1 MTRQALGADR
11 GESCRS
17 SAAAA
22 TARVQYLQVDAEA
35 AGQRIDNF
43 LLARWKGVPRSHV
56 YRVLR
61 RGEVRVNRGR
71 VRPVYRLCEGDELR
85 LPPVRVA
92 SRDAP
97 PRISGHPLADRVLH
111 EDTRFLVIDKP
122 AGLAVHGG
130 SGLSYGAIE
139 ALRGWHPAG
148 KDLELGHRL
157 DRDTSGCLLLT
168 KRRSALR
175 HAHAA
180 FRDGQAEKWYVALL
194 LGHLDRRRLTVD
206 APLQRRER
214 GGERFMVVDAAG
226 KPARTLFREQQR
238 FATTTLAQVQ
248 IMTGRT
254 HQIRVHAAHLGVPV
268 AGDSRYAGE
277 AAGRVP
283 GLRRMFLHASRLR
296 LPDGVGGWIDV
307 EAPLP
312 AELAHTLDGL
322 RRSSAAVQPEGGD
335 DTV

>member
-11 GESCRS
+11 GESCRD
-17 SAAAA
+17 
-22 TARVQYLQVDAEA
+22 ARADVAQVQYLQVGADA

-61 RGEVRVNRGR
+61 RGEVRVNRAR
-71 VRPVYRLCEGDELR
+71 VRPVYRLSEGDQLR

-97 PRISGHPLADRVLH
+97 PPISGRPLADRVLH
-111 EDTRFLVIDKP
+111 EDARFLVVDKP

-130 SGLSYGAIE
+130 SGLSYGVIE
-139 ALRGWHPAG
+139 ALRRWHPAG
-148 KDLELGHRL
+148 ERLELGHRL

-175 HAHAA
+175 HAHAV
-180 FRDGQAEKWYVALL
+180 FRDGLAEKRYLALL
-194 LGHLDRRRLTVD
+194 LGHLERPRVSVD
-206 APLQRRER
+206 VPLQRRER

-226 KPARTLFREQQR
+226 KPARSLFSEIERYT
-238 FATTTLAQVQ
+238 AGTLAEVQ

-254 HQIRVHAAHLGVPV
+254 HQIRVHAAHLGAPV
-268 AGDSRYAGE
+268 AGDSRYADD

-296 LPDGVGGWIDV
+296 LPDGAGDWVDV

-312 AELAHTLDGL
+312 AELGQILDAL
-322 RRSSAAVQPEGGD
+322 RGSSDSA
-335 DTV
+335 